1 MGLGAHIR
9 LTSMNDVIEGELA
22 AEEPGRE
29 VTTRD
34 DKSGA
39 VRVFN
44 PLDAEPVAFTRQLQV
59 RQDNYDNLRLH
70 LFGVLVPGK
79 DFGKIHVVKKC
90 DNKYSCTNPRH
101 WSGYELFAPGA
112 DKILG
117 ILGLSP
123 AYPGYEDYIRAAVT
137 GKEIKDVIIKCQI
150 LSTGDQVISD
160 GMGACSRSEISG
172 GNLNNTLKRACKR
185 ARVDAVKRLPTV
197 SALFEDDTLAEL
209 EAAAKRNDM
218 NSARKRTQ
226 RLQNRWDTGAR
237 LDVCP
242 IGKDIKGKLWRE
254 IETDALKWI
263 IAKVTDKP
271 DVTRAAKEELSKRS
285 SAPGSSSI
293 RTPSS
298 PASEPVPS
306 IAPLHSDEP
315 EVCSIHGCEMDGELC
330 PECEKEQER

>member
-9 LTSMNDVIEGELA
+9 LTSMNDIIEGELA
-22 AEEPGRE
+22 DEQPGRK

-34 DKSGA
+34 DKAGA
-39 VRVFN
+39 VEVFN
-44 PLDAEPVAFTRQLQV
+44 PLDAEPVAFTRQLQI
-59 RQDNYDNLRLH
+59 RQDNYDNLRQH

-117 ILGLSP
+117 ILGLAP

-137 GKEIKDVIIKCQI
+137 GKEINDVIIKCQI
-150 LSTGDQVISD
+150 VSTREQVLSD

-197 SALFEDDTLAEL
+197 SALFEDDTLAQL

-226 RLQNRWDTGAR
+226 TVKNKWDTGAR
-237 LDVCP
+237 LEVCP
-242 IGKDIKGKLWRE
+242 IGRDIKGKPWRE
-254 IETDALKWI
+254 IETGALEWI
-263 IAKVTDKP
+263 VAKVTDKP
-271 DVTRAAKEELSKRS
+271 DIKRAAEEELSKRS

-293 RTPSS
+293 RTPSP
-298 PASEPVPS
+298 PASN
-306 IAPLHSDEP
+306 A
-315 EVCSIHGCEMDGELC
+315 
-330 PECEKEQER
+330 EKGQ